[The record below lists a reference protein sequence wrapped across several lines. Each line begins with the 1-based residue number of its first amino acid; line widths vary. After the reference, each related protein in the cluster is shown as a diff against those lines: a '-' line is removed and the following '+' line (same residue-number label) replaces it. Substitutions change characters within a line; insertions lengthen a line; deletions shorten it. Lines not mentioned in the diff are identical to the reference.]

1 MRFFASIFTS
11 VGEPPYR
18 GLFWGEFNC
27 SIAEMIARL
36 RISAIALGDSTYLVP
51 GDNCHPEVVASAT
64 SVVNR
69 YPSIHVPNTPPA
81 KRTNGQTVRPESVSE
96 VKMSVRTSRKA
107 ISSALCM
114 KGMKRNERGISGV
127 TIAVVLAAFAVVALT
142 IVQAATSGDV
152 PAAQSG
158 IPALIG

>member
-69 YPSIHVPNTPPA
+69 YPSIHVPPRSNAQTA
-81 KRTNGQTVRPESVSE
+81 KQLDTNRFQRSKCPYEHLE
-96 VKMSVRTSRKA
+96 KQYR
-107 ISSALCM
+107 LP
-114 KGMKRNERGISGV
+114 
-127 TIAVVLAAFAVVALT
+127 LA
-142 IVQAATSGDV
+142 
-152 PAAQSG
+152 
-158 IPALIG
+158 